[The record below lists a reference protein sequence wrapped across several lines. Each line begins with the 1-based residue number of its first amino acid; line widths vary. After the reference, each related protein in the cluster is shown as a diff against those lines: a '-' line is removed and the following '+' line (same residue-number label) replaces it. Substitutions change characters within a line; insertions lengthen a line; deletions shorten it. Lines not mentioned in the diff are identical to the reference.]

1 MDLSLLRKGPPPRRR
16 RDRRRTRRRRDRR
29 RNRRRRTPNP
39 TQTPTNYP
47 TNYPTAYP
55 TDRPTAMPSEYP
67 TVNPTAFP
75 TASPTEYPTDFPTES
90 PTESPT
96 DSPTDHPTSLPTNP
110 KECKA
115 WCAEN
120 TNPWNTK
127 CDWRPCQVC
136 DDCALPNHCE
146 AWCRYDTKPWDTKCA
161 WKSTCGG
168 CANCAPDELPE
179 ACVGFYRDY
188 CGRTWPSNDSTTLP
202 RPGGV
207 PTMDELRETFD
218 SCCMQGGH
226 HQSTCA
232 AVDGE
237 VFDGT
242 FLHPTDAACD
252 ELVQLAGAH
261 LDWASAHSHQAHSL
275 LASNGELELS
285 LKRKGP
291 PPPPPPTRRRR
302 ERRRR
307 ERRRRD
313 RRRRTPSPTTQSPT
327 TSPTDSPSNSPTDS
341 PTPAAGK
348 WTITRT
354 HSKWGGSREDVVCG
368 ESTDVLS
375 IEARPS
381 ISCAEQHNGAAA
393 WVVVN
398 QQGKEL
404 TWGFYCD
411 SQGNTEIVGTPTF
424 AVDDTCLNSHN
435 TIDDGY

>member
-1 MDLSLLRKGPPPRRR
+1 MTSRLTPSPLLVSQNAGHPIPQEHIAFVQRYASALYEVPEGVDKIHENPRHEHPPGVPKEFELVVA
-16 RDRRRTRRRRDRR
+16 D
-29 RNRRRRTPNP
+29 
-39 TQTPTNYP
+39 
-47 TNYPTAYP
+47 
-55 TDRPTAMPSEYP
+55 
-67 TVNPTAFP
+67 
-75 TASPTEYPTDFPTES
+75 ES
-90 PTESPT
+90 P
-96 DSPTDHPTSLPTNP
+96 SLNSSGLGQCGCRCGV
-110 KECKA
+110 CKS
-115 WCAEN
+115 WGVTHCCYN
-120 TNPWNTK
+120 WGGTCNDGYLSHCTRWN
-127 CDWRPCQVC
+127 
-136 DDCALPNHCE
+136 NN
-146 AWCRYDTKPWDTKCA
+146 YG
-161 WKSTCGG
+161 S
-168 CANCAPDELPE
+168 
-179 ACVGFYRDY
+179 CVGQRNVW
-188 CGRTWPSNDSTTLP
+188 G
-202 RPGGV
+202 
-207 PTMDELRETFD
+207 
-218 SCCMQGGH
+218 QGFC
-226 HQSTCA
+226 QWTPA
-232 AVDGE
+232 
-237 VFDGT
+237 
-242 FLHPTDAACD
+242 
-252 ELVQLAGAH
+252 
-261 LDWASAHSHQAHSL
+261 
-275 LASNGELELS
+275 
-285 LKRKGP
+285 
-291 PPPPPPTRRRR
+291 PPT
-302 ERRRR
+302 RRRR